1 MQLAEV
7 LESVPAAR
15 DGFLEFGSLLSRIL
29 PLMKAKRMLTQ
40 PEIVQ
45 LEADCKDFGVVYP
58 RVFKGNTITPKLHEL
73 IFYLPEMAREKG
85 TVGGLR
91 EEALESKHA
100 AANGQRRRLA
110 CVRKKEERLR
120 MMLQSDELST
130 QQKTPKLKEPIFKRR
145 RKRKPDA

>member
-1 MQLAEV
+1 M
-7 LESVPAAR
+7 
-15 DGFLEFGSLLSRIL
+15 LSEE
-29 PLMKAKRMLTQ
+29 
-40 PEIVQ
+40 EIRQ
-45 LEADCKDFGVVYP
+45 LEIDCKEFRVVYP

-110 CVRKKEERLR
+110 CVRQKEERLR
-120 MMLQSDELST
+120 MMLQADELNT
-130 QQKTPKLKEPIFKRR
+130 QQKKKSSELKAPILTR
-145 RKRKPDA
+145 RKRKIT